1 MADMKIEM
9 QSHKIHTLNAIILTT
24 NEIQEERMSELFITF
39 TMLTMAPLIVVAF
52 IIMLRGGRSEE
63 C

>member
-1 MADMKIEM
+1 MP
-9 QSHKIHTLNAIILTT
+9 IILTT

-52 IIMLRGGRSEE
+52 IIMLRGERSEE